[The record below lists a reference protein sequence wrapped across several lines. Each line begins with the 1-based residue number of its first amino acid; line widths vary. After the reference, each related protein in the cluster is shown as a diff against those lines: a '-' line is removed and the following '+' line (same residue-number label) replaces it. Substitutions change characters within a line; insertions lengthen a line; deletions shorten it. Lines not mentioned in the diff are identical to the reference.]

1 MTHYSIQSIL
11 AILELERIQ
20 YKTDYYTND
29 FSQHKK
35 SQVRAM
41 NSSKKEANLEE
52 LRDRES
58 NDTGLF
64 VLLFFNFQHWLSQ
77 PAYYIAAWDQEQ

>member
-1 MTHYSIQSIL
+1 
-11 AILELERIQ
+11 
-20 YKTDYYTND
+20 
-29 FSQHKK
+29 
-35 SQVRAM
+35 M
-41 NSSKKEANLEE
+41 NSSKKEANLKE

>member
-1 MTHYSIQSIL
+1 
-11 AILELERIQ
+11 
-20 YKTDYYTND
+20 
-29 FSQHKK
+29 
-35 SQVRAM
+35 M

-64 VLLFFNFQHWLSQ
+64 VLLFSTFNIGCHNLLITLLHGTRSSKKGPDCQVFLRLKRLHCTG
-77 PAYYIAAWDQEQ
+77 PALGQYSRLVE

>member
-1 MTHYSIQSIL
+1 
-11 AILELERIQ
+11 
-20 YKTDYYTND
+20 
-29 FSQHKK
+29 
-35 SQVRAM
+35 M
-41 NSSKKEANLEE
+41 NTSKKEANLEE
-52 LRDRES
+52 LREP